1 MKSLLVNSIFKS
13 YNKLFFTLFI
23 TSTLLAYHAVGFA
36 SNIPERPVPPRLVND
51 FAGVLSRAQVNR
63 LEQKLTQYND
73 TTSNQIVVV
82 LVQDIGMNTAA
93 DYAYAIGE
101 QWGVGQSRHNNG
113 AVVLVQPKTARN
125 RGHAFIA
132 TGYGL
137 EGAIP
142 DALAKRIVDYEM
154 IPLFRQDDY
163 YNGINN
169 ALNAM
174 IALAAGEYTAEEYRN
189 AHSEELPAAWFV
201 PIFVLLIIF
210 FMVSR
215 SRASNH
221 IGNRRSSLPFWT
233 ALFLASQ
240 TGRRHPGSFKSF
252 SGGSGFGGGGF
263 GGFGGGSFGGGGAG
277 GSW

>member
-1 MKSLLVNSIFKS
+1 MRYLLVNSIYKGCK
-13 YNKLFFTLFI
+13 KLFFALFF
-23 TSTLLAYHAVGFA
+23 TSTLLACQATGFA
-36 SNIPERPVPPRLVND
+36 SNIPERPAPPRLVND
-51 FAGVLSRAQVNR
+51 FAGILSPSQINR
-63 LEQKLTQYND
+63 LEQKLVHYND

-93 DYAYAIGE
+93 NFAYAIGE

-174 IALAAGEYTAEEYRN
+174 IALAAGEYTADEYRS
-189 AHSEELPAAWFV
+189 AHSEEVPGAWFV
-201 PIFVLLIIF
+201 PLFVLLIIF
-210 FMVSR
+210 FMVGR
-215 SRASNH
+215 SRTANH
-221 IGNRRSSLPFWT
+221 IGNKRSSLPFWT

-240 TGRRHPGSFKSF
+240 AGRRHPGSFKSF
-252 SGGSGFGGGGF
+252 SGGSGFGRGGF